1 MIWLEHLN
9 SDQNER
15 LLTEIWNV
23 VSIHIKFSMHE
34 TKQTERQTDRKHKI
48 FARPHVDAAKACA
61 IKYWN
66 GK

>member
-1 MIWLEHLN
+1 
-9 SDQNER
+9 
-15 LLTEIWNV
+15 
-23 VSIHIKFSMHE
+23 MHE
-34 TKQTERQTDRKHKI
+34 TKQTERQTDRQHKI